1 MTRLRWLLGGALA
14 LALVACD
21 STLGPVLTLDG
32 YWSGTTPG
40 YQVSVTLTQKD
51 TVVTGTGIVLGAG
64 GSAQFNVAGK
74 MVSRQVTLTLTNP
87 VYTPTEFT
95 GTLSTTEAVIE
106 GRLNGSGFEN
116 VSITMKKR

>member
-1 MTRLRWLLGGALA
+1 MNAKRWFLGGALA
-14 LALVACD
+14 LGLVACD
-21 STLGPVLTLDG
+21 DTLGPVFTLDG

-51 TVVTGTGIVLGAG
+51 TVVTGTGIVLGGA
-64 GSAQFNVAGK
+64 GSAQFNVNGK
-74 MVSRQVTLTLTNP
+74 MVSRQITLTLTNP
-87 VYTPTEFT
+87 AFTPTEFT
-95 GTLSTTEAVIE
+95 GTLSTTEAVID